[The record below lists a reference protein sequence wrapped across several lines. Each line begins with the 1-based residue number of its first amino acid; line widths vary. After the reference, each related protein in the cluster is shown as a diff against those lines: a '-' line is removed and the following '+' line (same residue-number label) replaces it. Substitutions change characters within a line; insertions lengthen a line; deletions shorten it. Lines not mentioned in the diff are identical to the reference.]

1 MEVDIVNMKKLFPEK
16 KLTRRKILNF
26 LDKKLFYVVLTL
38 CICILGATV
47 YFTMGRDQTGTSN
60 NSLQGVLPDEINNP
74 ASSIL
79 GKSIE
84 NIVPNNTNDGNKA
97 QAATPTKLV
106 PTATPKVTPTAST
119 KPKAKPTA
127 KSSNNAAKT
136 VSGKSIEN
144 IDMIMPVFGEICVG
158 YSGDKPVYSKTLE
171 QWQTHKYVEIACEK
185 GSAVKAAGDGY
196 VSEIRDDPRYGITIV
211 IDHSNGLKTVYA
223 NLASSNM
230 VSTNQKVK
238 IGDIIGCVGNTA
250 VFESAEQ
257 PHLHFE
263 VLKNDKPVDPSDY
276 LPKQ

>member
-1 MEVDIVNMKKLFPEK
+1 MKKLFPEK
-16 KLTRRKILNF
+16 KFTRKKILNF
-26 LDKKLFYVVLTL
+26 LDKRLFYVVLTL
-38 CICILGATV
+38 CICILGATI
-47 YFTMGRDQTGTSN
+47 YFTMGKDQAGNSN
-60 NSLQGVLPDEINNP
+60 NSLQGVIPDEVNNP

-84 NIVPNNTNDGNKA
+84 KLVPNNTNEGNKT

-106 PTATPKVTPTAST
+106 PSATPKVTPTVST
-119 KPKAKPTA
+119 KPKVKPTI
-127 KSSNNAAKT
+127 KSSNSAAKT
-136 VSGKSIEN
+136 VSGKN
-144 IDMIMPVFGEICVG
+144 IAESKDMIMPVFGEICVG
-158 YSGDKPVYSKTLE
+158 YSGDKPIYSKTLE

-196 VSEIRDDPRYGITIV
+196 VSEIRDDPKYGITIV
-211 IDHSNGLKTVYA
+211 LDHSNGLKTVYA

>member
-1 MEVDIVNMKKLFPEK
+1 MNMKKLFPEK

-79 GKSIE
+79 GKSME